1 MKCKKDKFYTHLKI
15 DIDSIELRE
24 QELLLNFSKEDRKI
38 YVHCTWYSYILKLL
52 RNPLFTLQEGLEGT
66 SGKIIQVKGYLLLSA
81 VRFKSKLPIL
91 LSLEAK
97 KQLRERLLKNRKV

>member
-1 MKCKKDKFYTHLKI
+1 MKCKKDTFYTHLKI

-66 SGKIIQVKGYLLLSA
+66 SGKIIQVKGYL
-81 VRFKSKLPIL
+81 PINGV
-91 LSLEAK
+91 SL
-97 KQLRERLLKNRKV
+97 RTKVQKIM